1 MSAGIFLL
9 LIDSGAWASGA
20 GLCKKASEEA
30 RKEASQEAALL
41 HGFCFSSYLSSCSGF
56 LLFLNV
62 QVI

>member
-41 HGFCFSSYLSSCSGF
+41 HGFWLPSVMDCD
-56 LLFLNV
+56 LNV
-62 QVI
+62 